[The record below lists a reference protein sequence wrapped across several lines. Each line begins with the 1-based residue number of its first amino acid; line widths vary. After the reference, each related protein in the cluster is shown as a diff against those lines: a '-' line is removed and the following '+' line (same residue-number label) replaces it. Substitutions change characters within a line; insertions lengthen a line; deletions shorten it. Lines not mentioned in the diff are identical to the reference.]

1 MVKIIILDF
10 DGVVVESVDIKTK
23 AFRELFQEY
32 QNVEEIVQY
41 HLRNNAISRFIKFKY
56 IYENLL
62 GREYNEEVEKEL
74 GKKFSEIV
82 FQKVVECPFVLGA
95 EEFLKTFS
103 NTHPIYLVSATPQE
117 ELDRIVAGRNLR
129 GYFKKV
135 WGNPPGNKV
144 DFIERALKNEKAK
157 VEEAVYI
164 GDMRE
169 DFEIAQRTG
178 ILFVGRRNKESFD
191 GLNIPEFPD
200 MVGIMEWIKN
210 KAEAEFL

>member
-191 GLNIPEFPD
+191 GLNIP
-200 MVGIMEWIKN
+200 
-210 KAEAEFL
+210 